1 MSVTVHRTNKRELIR
16 HITYRF
22 IPYEELLDVLKND
35 GEAFL
40 EDSDERP
47 LKRSTIWRAAKKL
60 SLALGKTVRY
70 DRSLLRI
77 DGVDVLEGYAFS
89 IAEGQRSPSP
99 EGTAS

>member
-1 MSVTVHRTNKRELIR
+1 
-16 HITYRF
+16 
-22 IPYEELLDVLKND
+22 LKND

-60 SLALGKTVRY
+60 SLALGKNVRY

-89 IAEGQRSPSP
+89 IEGDPQSQSLQDN
-99 EGTAS
+99 AS